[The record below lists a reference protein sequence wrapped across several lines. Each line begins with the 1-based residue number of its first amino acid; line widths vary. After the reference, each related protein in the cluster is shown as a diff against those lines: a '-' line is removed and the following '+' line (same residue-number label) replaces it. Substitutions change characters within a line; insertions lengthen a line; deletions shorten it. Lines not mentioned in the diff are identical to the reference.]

1 MYNYRMNLEEIKN
14 KKILLFGKPRAFS
27 EEEFLSQ
34 LKQLQSELVQEYNED
49 LAFVVD
55 GRMMTPYEQIK
66 SDVLYEEQGVQ
77 AVSIDIL
84 ERVLA
89 ENINENSLLMSLKLS
104 HDKERLKSFIQ
115 NTMIP
120 DALFFRLIKMY
131 DWQGEDFFE
140 NDDNR
145 DVSAAFIG
153 RFYENI
159 ERNHNV
165 QYATTGFMHLVAQA
179 KNSTLLEAIA
189 SLAPLSFHS
198 KIKTAIAMNPY
209 LDAAVQKKFAR
220 VGGEQILEALSLNV
234 NLDKELVESFLND
247 TLLQGNVVRFVKLDS
262 TLFQSF
268 LGNYKEVALNETLTL
283 AMQEALLVLND
294 TTTNLFLSQNTKLE
308 LQVLEKLL
316 ANADEPL
323 ALALYE
329 NSATPQTILT
339 QAYENPC
346 YHEALAK
353 NENTPV
359 EILYQLQ
366 LDSRYE
372 RYVKTNA
379 GFGKHIQ
386 SENIGWMV

>member
-1 MYNYRMNLEEIKN
+1 MYNYCMNLEEIKN

-66 SDVLYEEQGVQ
+66 SDALYEEQGVQ

-84 ERVLA
+84 ERVLV

-120 DALFFRLIKMY
+120 DTLFFRLIKMY

-209 LDAAVQKKFAR
+209 LEATLQKKFAR
-220 VGGEQILEALSLNV
+220 EGGEQILEALSLNV